1 MLVEGY
7 IVVADEV
14 VALLAGSF
22 RSFAIAPLEP
32 GEHRLTDVDTTV
44 VNDVCLDYLVA
55 VSLHNLSQR
64 PAEEVVAHM
73 TQVKRLVGVRRRVLD
88 HDERALLCDR
98 FLTELRVSVDGV
110 QESYPSGRSDRK
122 VEETLN
128 HVEVCD
134 NISAVFLQVFADF
147 LCCILRLFLRHF
159 EEWEYDEGKVTF
171 EITLGLLQGYH
182 LLRYVLTIKL
192 LHRSDDRADDFV
204 FYLHYLIYLFYR

>member
-1 MLVEGY
+1 MTEVE
-7 IVVADEV
+7 
-14 VALLAGSF
+14 
-22 RSFAIAPLEP
+22 
-32 GEHRLTDVDTTV
+32 
-44 VNDVCLDYLVA
+44 
-55 VSLHNLSQR
+55 
-64 PAEEVVAHM
+64 
-73 TQVKRLVGVRRRVLD
+73 RLVGVRRRVLD
-88 HDERALLCDR
+88 HDERTVLSNWLLTK
-98 FLTELRVSVDGV
+98 FRVSVDGI

-134 NISAVFLQVFADF
+134 NVSAVFLQVFADF

-204 FYLHYLIYLFYR
+204 FYLHYLIYIFTGKIIFLN